1 MPIDKLG
8 KPKLTDVDPSSIT
21 FNLNMQRQICC
32 SECGETQFT
41 LYRVRDTEGRKV
53 KPAKY
58 ICPECLN
65 RSKECLRLVKG

>member
-1 MPIDKLG
+1 MPIDKLE

-41 LYRVRDTEGRKV
+41 LFRVRDESGKKV
-53 KPAKY
+53 RPAKY
-58 ICPECLN
+58 IC
-65 RSKECLRLVKG
+65 KECRKR